1 MRAMYFAVF
10 LALAVT
16 FAVPAQAEQSYVWD
30 GSSLRPVQTT
40 QGLACSNWALWYFN
54 RGASQTPGSQWGAE
68 IEKSAGAVLR
78 DQQEAQKGD
87 ETWAAVKAKYHLN
100 IPDSP
105 QVHDNYLGPICV
117 TKTAFDAKPGAVQAI
132 EDAGELAGRISS
144 LIGQLRT
151 IINGAR
157 VAATTGYQGY
167 YLQEGEKNQLEE
179 YLDKLQ
185 EISEHVHQLQNAL
198 MQRLG
203 PAMMQI
209 NGGIDTV
216 TAQLGQAEA
225 NLPAIRKLVSAQP
238 APASASWIGKTMD
251 IGEAGHPAPISYQE
265 VPGGLSVKFTDSYG
279 TTGLSEI
286 KFSDIN
292 SVSPPPFQQYK
303 GTVYV
308 KYSLKAPTAWSNGG
322 LAAAVE
328 VDNQQDAQAAY
339 DYLKAHIQ

>member
-1 MRAMYFAVF
+1 MYFAVF

-117 TKTAFDAKPGAVQAI
+117 TKAAFDAKPGAVQAI

-185 EISEHVHQLQNAL
+185 EISEHVHKLQNEL

-209 NGGIDTV
+209 NGGINTV
-216 TAQLGQAEA
+216 TAQLGQAEG
-225 NLPAIRKLVSAQP
+225 NLPAIRKLVSAP
-238 APASASWIGKTMD
+238 STPTMPTAWIAKTQNL
-251 IGEAGHPAPISYQE
+251 GQGYHVSYQE
-265 VPGGLSVKFTDSYG
+265 VSGGLSMKGTDRYG
-279 TTGLSEI
+279 TSGAPR
-286 KFSDIN
+286 DIQFN
-292 SVSPPPFQQYK
+292 NLGSVSPP
-303 GTVYV
+303 
-308 KYSLKAPTAWSNGG
+308 SLGRDPGEFDVFFVLRVPTAWSGG
-322 LAAAVE
+322 SQGVALAF
-328 VDNQQDAQAAY
+328 DNQHDAQDAY